1 MSSNVDS
8 TPTQIARQTASNED
22 ILENEFSVGNEEVTT
37 EEALDTLEKLRRKTR
52 NFISQHRIASLHFSS
67 RQFNWFFMPQ
77 VILGLI
83 ASIISFLADSSLV
96 VDIDKQGK
104 VTTDGDIEIDIKS
117 AMTTSVGIISL
128 IIVAIQTVSR
138 EKQFGERGVMHT
150 IASENFHHLEIE
162 LDNFLSLFSMENKEK
177 KKREALENGKK
188 VLLRYQRR
196 FREVEVGCKSPIP
209 IELANAFILLESNIE
224 SSVFKAIKKKYHQE
238 PDEFHKFSTQTLC
251 QEICAYT
258 LYPLLL
264 PRADMMVQQT
274 TNRVISRLQEMD
286 EQEVNF
292 MKNTLGLEEKRT
304 EQNILQLLR
313 VVDDEQLEGLKGD
326 PVALENVLRKI
337 SENRERQVN
346 QSGSKKKRTVSQ
358 EMTKPWFVFNS
369 LTESEEINYQSTQSG
384 AQGISNTMPQIA
396 SEEREEEE
404 EEYDEETGNIETN

>member
-1 MSSNVDS
+1 MSSNFDS
-8 TPTQIARQTASNED
+8 PPTQIARQTASNED
-22 ILENEFSVGNEEVTT
+22 ILENEFAVGNEEVTT
-37 EEALDTLEKLRRKTR
+37 EEALDTLEKLRRETR

-83 ASIISFLADSSLV
+83 ASIISFLADSALV
-96 VDIDKQGK
+96 LEIDQGK
-104 VTTDGDIEIDIKS
+104 AIDEDTIEIDIKS
-117 AMTTSVGIISL
+117 AMTTTVGIISL

-162 LDNFLSLFSMENKEK
+162 LDNFLSLFSMDNKENKK
-177 KKREALENGKK
+177 KETLENGKK

-224 SSVFKAIKKKYHQE
+224 SSVFRAIKKKYHQE
-238 PDEFHKFSTQTLC
+238 PDEFHTFSTQTLC
-251 QEICAYT
+251 QEICAYK
-258 LYPLLL
+258 LYPLSL
-264 PRADMMVQQT
+264 PRADKMVQQT
-274 TNRVISRLQEMD
+274 TTRVISRLQEMD

-313 VVDDEQLEGLKGD
+313 VVDDEQLEGLKGN
-326 PVALENVLRKI
+326 PAALENVLRKI
-337 SENRERQVN
+337 SENRERQLN
-346 QSGSKKKRTVSQ
+346 QSGSKKKQTVSQ
-358 EMTKPWFVFNS
+358 AMTKPWFALND
-369 LTESEEINYQSTQSG
+369 LTESEEIDYQSTQSG
-384 AQGISNTMPQIA
+384 AQAISNTMPQIA
-396 SEEREEEE
+396 SEERGEEEE
-404 EEYDEETGNIETN
+404 EEEHDEETGNVEN